1 MAHYFQGKVIDIGAG
16 NDLVCSHAEQFDLED
31 GDANVIAQ

>member
-1 MAHYFQGKVIDIGAG
+1 MTRYFQGKVIDIGAG
-16 NDLVCSHAEQFDLED
+16 NDLVGSHAERFDLED